1 MGGYSGGSCNINN
14 LFINLAGNN
23 NINNLPTILLVPGQ
37 FGPEERERES
47 IDGVSRI
54 GPTILWAETLKY

>member
-1 MGGYSGGSCNINN
+1 MDLILVGKRRGREVNYSWPLS
-14 LFINLAGNN
+14 F
-23 NINNLPTILLVPGQ
+23 LLVPGQ